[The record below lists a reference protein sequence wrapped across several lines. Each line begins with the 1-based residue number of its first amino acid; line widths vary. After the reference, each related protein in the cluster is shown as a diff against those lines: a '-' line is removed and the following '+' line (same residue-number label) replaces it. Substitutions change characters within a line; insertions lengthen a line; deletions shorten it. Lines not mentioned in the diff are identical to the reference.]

1 MTSSLK
7 DLCLDLSRKH
17 CNIIRALLS
26 FNKASAQLSNLFSF
40 LYWLNEKNMKMRGQQ
55 RSCCRRHLGLRRGT
69 APTMWACRGP
79 RHPNNASPV
88 LWVNTEDA
96 EMPEQATL
104 EHDMSVGDDGWAGMG
119 EMLLVC
125 GVAKGNTPLVFFVW
139 WNFIVVARKCSKP

>member
-1 MTSSLK
+1 
-7 DLCLDLSRKH
+7 
-17 CNIIRALLS
+17 
-26 FNKASAQLSNLFSF
+26 
-40 LYWLNEKNMKMRGQQ
+40 
-55 RSCCRRHLGLRRGT
+55 
-69 APTMWACRGP
+69 MWACRGP

-125 GVAKGNTPLVFFVW
+125 GGSKGEHPPRIFCLVKFYCRCTKMFKTIGRYTD
-139 WNFIVVARKCSKP
+139 NQSLK